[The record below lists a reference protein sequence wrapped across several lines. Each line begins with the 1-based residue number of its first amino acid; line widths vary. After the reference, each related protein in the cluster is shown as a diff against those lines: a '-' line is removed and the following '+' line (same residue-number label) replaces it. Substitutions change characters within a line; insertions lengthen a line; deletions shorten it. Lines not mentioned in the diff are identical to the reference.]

1 MARTTAKD
9 TNVDTSSVVTPVQND
24 VTGVQN
30 DVTGV
35 ATDNGDNTGKHDGA
49 YKVISKRFAGKAVY
63 GPAGLVVFN
72 QDGVANISDV
82 EAQHFSKIPGFEV
95 KQ

>member
-1 MARTTAKD
+1 MARANKDSAVENALTAE
-9 TNVDTSSVVTPVQND
+9 PVKESEP
-24 VTGVQN
+24 
-30 DVTGV
+30 V
-35 ATDNGDNTGKHDGA
+35 ATVQGGHEGKSAGK
-49 YKVISKRFAGKAVY
+49 YQVISKRFAGKAVY